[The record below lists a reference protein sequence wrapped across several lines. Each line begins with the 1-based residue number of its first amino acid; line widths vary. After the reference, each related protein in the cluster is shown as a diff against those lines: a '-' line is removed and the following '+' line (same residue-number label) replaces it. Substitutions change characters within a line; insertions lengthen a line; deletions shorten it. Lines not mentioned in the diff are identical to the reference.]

1 MGLAVNPLLEQ
12 HLQPLQRYFKRAD
25 VVEVCL
31 NRPEEV
37 RLETLAGWE
46 VKQDKALTLERMRGL
61 AQILATLSGQ
71 EFSLETPILSTSI
84 PGLGFRVQIVSG
96 AMVASGFSMSIRVG
110 RAQRYDLTNYMD
122 APEAE
127 KLTEAIRS
135 GRNILVAGG
144 TSSGKTTFM
153 NSAIQHI
160 PTDQRIITVEDSR
173 ELIVDQPNTVNMMKS
188 KSGTDLA
195 KVTYRDIINA
205 ILRMRPDR
213 VLMGELD
220 IENTVPFLRLL
231 NTGHGGSMATIH
243 ADSPQEAF
251 GAMVLNAQLAGLV
264 GPVEEY
270 ARKALNVIVHLKRV
284 DRRTFRASVDY
295 L

>member
-25 VVEVCL
+25 VVEVCV
-31 NRPEEV
+31 NQPEEV
-37 RLETLAGWE
+37 RLETLSGWE

-61 AQILATLSGQ
+61 AQILATVSGQ

-110 RAQRYDLTNYMD
+110 RAQRYALENYMD

-270 ARKALNVIVHLKRV
+270 ARKALDVIVHLKRV
-284 DRRTFRASVDY
+284 DRRTFRATVDY

>member
-1 MGLAVNPLLEQ
+1 MNPLLEQ

-37 RLETLAGWE
+37 RLETLSGWE

-71 EFSLETPILSTSI
+71 EFSIETPILSTSI

-110 RAQRYDLTNYMD
+110 RAQRYALTNYME

-135 GRNILVAGG
+135 GKNILVAGG

>member
-1 MGLAVNPLLEQ
+1 MNPLLAQ

-25 VVEVCL
+25 VVEVCM
-31 NRPEEV
+31 NQPGEV
-37 RLETLAGWE
+37 RLETLSGWE
-46 VKQDKALTLERMRGL
+46 VKADSSLSLDRMRGL
-61 AQILATLSGQ
+61 ASILATLSGQ
-71 EFSLETPILSTSI
+71 EFSVETPILSTSI

-110 RAQRYDLTNYMD
+110 RAQRYPLSNYMEEG
-122 APEAE
+122 EASRLS
-127 KLTEAIRS
+127 KAISS

-160 PTDQRIITVEDSR
+160 PSDQRIITVEDSR
-173 ELIVDQPNTVNMMKS
+173 ELVVDQPNTVNMMKS

-195 KVTYRDIINA
+195 KVSYRDIINA

-243 ADSPQEAF
+243 ADSPHEAF
-251 GAMVLNAQLAGLV
+251 SAMVLNAQLAGLQ

-270 ARKALNVIVHLKRV
+270 ARKALDIVVHLKRV
-284 DRRTFRASVDY
+284 DRQTFEATVDY

>member
-1 MGLAVNPLLEQ
+1 MNQ
-12 HLQPLQRYFKRAD
+12 
-25 VVEVCL
+25 
-31 NRPEEV
+31 PEEV
-37 RLETLAGWE
+37 RLETLQGWE
-46 VKQDKALTLERMRGL
+46 VKPDKALTLERLRGL
-61 AQILATLSGQ
+61 AQILATSSGQ
-71 EFSLETPILSTSI
+71 EFSVETPMLSTSI
-84 PGLGFRVQIVSG
+84 PGLGYRVQIVSG

-110 RAQRYDLTNYMD
+110 RAQRYPLENYM
-122 APEAE
+122 EASE
-127 KLTEAIRS
+127 ASKLVEAIRT
-135 GRNILVAGG
+135 GKNILVAGG

-160 PTDQRIITVEDSR
+160 PNEQRIITVEDSR
-173 ELIVDQPNTVNMMKS
+173 ELVVDQPNTVNMMKS

-195 KVTYRDIINA
+195 KVSYRDIINA

-251 GAMVLNAQLAGLV
+251 GAMVLNAQLAGLA
-264 GPVEEY
+264 GPVEDY
-270 ARKALNVIVHLKRV
+270 ARKALDVIVHLKRV